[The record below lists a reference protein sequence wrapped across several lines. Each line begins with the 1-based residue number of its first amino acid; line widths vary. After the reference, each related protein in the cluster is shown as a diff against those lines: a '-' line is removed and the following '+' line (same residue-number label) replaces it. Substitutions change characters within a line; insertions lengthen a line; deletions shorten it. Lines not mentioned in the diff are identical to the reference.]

1 MSVNQAGQNKN
12 KKGFW
17 RTPRICNKA
26 ATERA
31 PRPIIHLLIST
42 LFLYPLAAGAVLPE
56 IAAIDGGSG
65 AVAATPGTSNSD
77 PERVEIAAADSPS
90 DNSSQP
96 APSNGVVASPL
107 AEAAAPVQGEA
118 IKVIRKALSKEEIE
132 KKCAPRVADLKADCV
147 VTHAGV
153 VVNAVPNFICHFDTD
168 KDGILDE
175 KDKCPN
181 TPPRTR
187 VDDDGCAVPIVFPEP
202 ILYRIN
208 SEFDF
213 NKFDLRPDALQTL
226 EGLVKD
232 LKGALQGAPV
242 KIVGHTDSKGSDA
255 YNIKLSKQRAG
266 AVAKYLVDQG
276 IPQNLIS
283 IDGKGEREPI
293 ATNSTDEGRA
303 LNRRIDVHVE
313 SEDETY
319 KTGMY
324 ADGSGCPVPTTIDV
338 YTLTAEFDTG
348 SAVLKQEAIDG
359 LDEILA
365 KLRETPME
373 ELIDVVGHTDSQGS
387 DESNRLLS
395 LARARSAADYL
406 VQQGIPANYITVDGK
421 GESQPID
428 DNGTPEGRR
437 KNRRIEIKTR

>member
-1 MSVNQAGQNKN
+1 MSAKQAPQRKSVKDIWQYN
-12 KKGFW
+12 
-17 RTPRICNKA
+17 RSPQTST
-26 ATERA
+26 ATKRVSSLV
-31 PRPIIHLLIST
+31 IHLLLSILCLSPT
-42 LFLYPLAAGAVLPE
+42 VAIAVLPE
-56 IAAIDGGSG
+56 IPG
-65 AVAATPGTSNSD
+65 AGVVASETASPPATES
-77 PERVEIAAADSPS
+77 A
-90 DNSSQP
+90 
-96 APSNGVVASPL
+96 SNGGDESSTDVVASPL
-107 AEAAAPVQGEA
+107 TSVPVPVQGEA
-118 IKVIRKALSKEEIE
+118 IKVINKALSKEEID

-153 VVNAVPNFICHFDTD
+153 VVSAVPNFICHFDTD

-187 VDDDGCAVPIVFPEP
+187 VDDDGCAVPIIFPEP

-232 LKGALQGAPV
+232 LKGTPLEE
-242 KIVGHTDSKGSDA
+242 KIRIVGHTDSKGSDA
-255 YNIKLSKQRAG
+255 YNIRLSKQRAE
-266 AVAKYLVDQG
+266 AVAKHLVEQG
-276 IPQNLIS
+276 IPQQS
-283 IDGKGEREPI
+283 ITVDGKGEREPI
-293 ATNSTDEGRA
+293 ATNDTDAGRA
-303 LNRRIDVHVE
+303 LNRRIDVHVDGG
-313 SEDETY
+313 DETY
-319 KTGMY
+319 KTGKY

-373 ELIDVVGHTDSQGS
+373 ELIDVVGHTDSRGS

-406 VQQGIPANYITVDGK
+406 VQQGIPANYVTVDGK
-421 GESQPID
+421 GEAEPID
-428 DNGTPEGRR
+428 DNSTTEGRR
-437 KNRRIEIKTR
+437 KNRRIEIRTR